1 MTGRMGLSSGSTP
14 APPQRH
20 RASAGWRRISYYPP
34 SRDAIQAPLVEPS
47 GPQYPITAMETRPE
61 LTLEDLRAFKRTG
74 KKFSV
79 LTCYDAAIARL
90 MEQAGVEV
98 LLVGDTAA
106 EVVLGLP
113 STREIS
119 PEFLLALT
127 AAVRR
132 GAPHSFVMADLPF
145 ACRVEGDPNATAEWA
160 RRFQVETGSDA
171 VKIEVTGRDVDVV
184 EAATRRG
191 VSVVAHLGLL
201 PQHIDP
207 QVGYRAQ
214 GRDAAS
220 AVQLISDAR
229 RLEEAGA
236 SMLLLEAVAGE
247 VAAEITSQT
256 ALPVIGCV
264 SGPGCDGTVVVLHD
278 LLGLGMGHPPRGSKQ
293 YENLAAILTRI
304 FTSYVEDVHAGRFP
318 TQADVPHM
326 KAGELEKLHA
336 ARGEA

>member
-1 MTGRMGLSSGSTP
+1 M
-14 APPQRH
+14 Q
-20 RASAGWRRISYYPP
+20 AS
-34 SRDAIQAPLVEPS
+34 PLVEPF
-47 GPQYPITAMETRPE
+47 GPQYPIFIMQARSKP
-61 LTLEDLRAFKRTG
+61 TLEDLRVFKQTG

-79 LTCYDAAIARL
+79 LTCYDAAVAGL

-113 STREIS
+113 STRDIS
-119 PEFLLALT
+119 PDFLLALT

-132 GAPHSFVMADLPF
+132 GAPNSFVMADLPF
-145 ACRVEGDPNATAEWA
+145 ACRVEENPDATVEWA
-160 RRFQVETGSDA
+160 RRFHVEPGTDA
-171 VKIEVTGRDVDVV
+171 VKIEVTGRDAALV

-191 VSVVAHLGLL
+191 VPVVAHLGLL

-220 AVQLISDAR
+220 AAQLISDAK

-236 SMLLLEAVAGE
+236 CMLLLEAVAGE
-247 VAAEITSQT
+247 VAAEIASHTS
-256 ALPVIGCV
+256 LPVIGCV

-293 YENLAAILTRI
+293 YENLAAILTRV
-304 FTSYVEDVHAGRFP
+304 FSSYVEDIHAGRFP

-336 ARGEA
+336 VLGEA